1 MSAQDEQVDTLN
13 SRAPDKK
20 EEDERNGQ
28 QRRLDPNFFNL
39 SGGILREERRDSKGA
54 IDDLLLKLMAH
65 PTGRRI
71 KSVDRNLDYLHTCL
85 QLDMIRMIAEGIE
98 QPQEKDEEDVARD
111 RIVRSLR
118 GSVEHI
124 NPSSQY

>member
-1 MSAQDEQVDTLN
+1 LSVHDEQDETLE
-13 SRAPDKK
+13 SRSPDHEGADGEK
-20 EEDERNGQ
+20 DDR
-28 QRRLDPNFFNL
+28 RRLDSNFFNL

-98 QPQEKDEEDVARD
+98 QPQQEKDEEDVARD
-111 RIVRSLR
+111 RVVRTLR
-118 GSVEHI
+118 GSVEYI
-124 NPSSQY
+124 SPP